1 MRPETLLAKFDL
13 RGLNYEQ
20 MHNGGGKG
28 LFSLEEQLAIVGVSW
43 KESPVGFLVLFV
55 EVLANKASLKLLQ
68 QAVKVE
74 LAELTN
80 GQRGQKSD
88 KAFEAMVTAAII
100 EATQP
105 LGQICTSCGG
115 TGKYKNA
122 SYNLRK
128 CQHCNDGRVEW
139 SVETR
144 FATMCSTGFAC
155 TYTYFKKHYHP
166 LLDQLTKWLANKRN
180 AAMLVLMERIEKEVV
195 SAS

>member
-20 MHNGGGKG
+20 MSKGGGKG
-28 LFSLEEQLAIVGVSW
+28 TFSLEEQLAIVGVSW

-68 QAVKVE
+68 QAVKLE
-74 LAELTN
+74 LAALTSET
-80 GQRGQKSD
+80 RGQKSER
-88 KAFEAMVTAAII
+88 AFEAMVAAAII

-105 LGQICTSCGG
+105 LGVICTSCGG

-128 CQHCNDGRVEW
+128 CQHCDDGRVAW

-155 TYTYFKKHYHP
+155 TYSYFKKHYHP
-166 LLDQLTKWLANKRN
+166 LLELLTKWLADKRN
-180 AAMLVLMERIEKEVV
+180 AAMLALMERIRAEEMMV
-195 SAS
+195 

>member
-20 MHNGGGKG
+20 MAKGGGKG
-28 LFSLEEQLAIVGVSW
+28 TFSLEEQLAIVGVSW

-68 QAVKVE
+68 QAVKLE
-74 LAELTN
+74 LAALTSET
-80 GQRGQKSD
+80 RGQKSER
-88 KAFEAMVTAAII
+88 AFEAMVAAAII

-105 LGQICTSCGG
+105 LGVICTSCGG

-122 SYNLRK
+122 SYSLRK
-128 CQHCNDGRVEW
+128 CQHCDDGRVAW

-155 TYTYFKKHYHP
+155 TYSYFKKHYHP
-166 LLDQLTKWLANKRN
+166 LLEQLAKWLADKRN
-180 AAMLVLMERIEKEVV
+180 AAMLALMERIRAEEMMV
-195 SAS
+195 